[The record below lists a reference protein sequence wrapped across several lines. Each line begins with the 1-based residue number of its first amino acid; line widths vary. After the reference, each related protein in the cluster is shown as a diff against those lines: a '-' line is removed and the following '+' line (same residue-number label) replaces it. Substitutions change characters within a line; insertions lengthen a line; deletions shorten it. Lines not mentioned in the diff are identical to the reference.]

1 MGRRRSSALLLGK
14 KLKDTARQLKL
25 RRIKSHSGLQCPKC
39 YNYTMFVAEKG
50 KLLVL
55 VGCTHCQ
62 LGELLPKHPTW
73 KAVDLY
79 HCVVDNWRNG
89 KVPEFKYNKLPEK
102 VYDFLQDNVTLG
114 RIVCPDIIPEE
125 DEE

>member
-1 MGRRRSSALLLGK
+1 MGRRRSSALLLQQRIK
-14 KLKDTARQLKL
+14 ETYKQLKL
-25 RRIKSHSGLQCPKC
+25 RRIKSRTALQCPRC
-39 YNYTMFVAEKG
+39 YNYTMFITEKG

-62 LGELLPKHPTW
+62 LGDLLPKHPTW

-79 HCVVDNWRNG
+79 HAVVDNWRNG
-89 KVPEFKYNKLPEK
+89 KIPEFKYDRLPERIF
-102 VYDFLQDNVTLG
+102 DFLEDSITLG
-114 RIVCPDIIPEE
+114 RIVCHNIVPEE